1 MAKDTSIIIS
11 AVDKTKAAFDAVK
24 KHFSDLDRSAGRF
37 ASTIGGITGL
47 AFTGGLSLAL
57 AKVVRETINAQNEQ
71 AQLAAVLRSTGQS
84 AGWTQKQLNKMAA
97 ELSNSSIFSE
107 GDITNA
113 QTRLLSYTGI
123 VGEQFPK
130 AMQAVID
137 MSARMGMSL
146 EQSAETI
153 GRALDIPS
161 QGMTAL
167 TRQGFRFTEAQKEL
181 VEQLEAT
188 GRTAEAQQIIL
199 DALNSSYGGAA
210 VAARDTLG
218 GALQNLQNQF
228 DELFEAEEG
237 GSALAAVINTLAGE
251 ISKANTQGSMLSSTF
266 DGLVDVFAFSAD
278 AAIAAAATIRQL
290 GRAVAVV
297 VKNMETSIKMAAL
310 LSKGGP
316 AMVGI
321 NAVTEY
327 KNIKRLLD
335 ENDAFAAAYKD
346 DLQGYLN
353 GNYTRFRDAVS
364 AARRRAA
371 APAGSTPLPVLAAGG
386 ATSGAV
392 KVDKKARQAAER
404 EQEALNKAILKL
416 EERLRADAQRLAD
429 DATATELAA
438 LQRGF
443 KAKEVSAE
451 AYYGRLQALEEQR
464 VANVL
469 NGLQAERDA
478 RLRQLDAAGKESER
492 VNIRAEISDLN
503 TQIALA
509 ESGLQRF
516 RDEAMADLAAARTEA
531 IKQEFAALSEAIRR
545 EVDTLRVKEQQIAA
559 RVALGMS
566 AAQGEQQ
573 VNAARRESVAV
584 VGELT
589 TKLEALAVA
598 NAAALGPDAIL
609 QVERF
614 KTELAEMSVVA
625 DQVALD
631 VNGALNTSLRTM
643 FSDIITG
650 AEDAGDAL
658 QKMLK
663 NFIDSL
669 ASIASNRAADSIF
682 SAISGGGG
690 GGIGGFFS
698 GLLNGFADGGYTG
711 NLGTATPAG
720 VVHGQEFVFS
730 APAVRA
736 LGVGALDHLHRLATG
751 STLPRAPRIGY
762 SEGGEVKLP
771 GAAAAQQKSNVNI
784 INTIDSDS
792 LSNAIF
798 SGGRANRSII
808 NIISAEKQTVRSI
821 LGV

>member
-24 KHFSDLDRSAGRF
+24 KNFSDLDRSAGRF

-71 AQLAAVLRSTGQS
+71 AQLAAVLRSTGQA
-84 AGWTQKQLNKMAA
+84 AGWSQKQLNKMAA

-137 MSARMGMSL
+137 MAARMGMSL

-181 VEQLEAT
+181 VEQLEET

-228 DELFEAEEG
+228 DELFEAGGTG
-237 GSALAAVINTLAGE
+237 GSALAAVINTLADE

-278 AAIAAAATIRQL
+278 AAIAAAATIRQI
-290 GRAVAVV
+290 GRSIAVV
-297 VKNMETSIKMAAL
+297 VKNMETSIRIAAL

-321 NAVTEY
+321 NAVKEY
-327 KNIKRLLD
+327 KNIQRLLD
-335 ENDAFAAAYKD
+335 EQDAFTAAYKD

-353 GNYTRFRDAVS
+353 GNYTRFRDAV
-364 AARRRAA
+364 ARARSAA
-371 APAGSTPLPVLAAGG
+371 APVVGSTPLTAPTGGAAGG
-386 ATSGAV
+386 AG

-443 KAKEVSAE
+443 EAKEVTAE

-464 VANVL
+464 VATVL

-509 ESGLQRF
+509 ESGLERF
-516 RDEAMADLAAARTEA
+516 RAEVAADLTAARTEA
-531 IKQEFAALSEAIRR
+531 IKQEFAALSEAISR

-566 AAQGEQQ
+566 AVQGEQQ

-589 TKLEALAVA
+589 KKLEALAVA
-598 NAAALGPDAIL
+598 NAAALGPDAGL

-669 ASIASNRAADSIF
+669 ASIAANRAAASIF

-698 GLLNGFADGGYTG
+698 GLLNGFAEGGYTG

-751 STLPRAPRIGY
+751 STLPRAPRVGY
-762 SEGGEVKLP
+762 SEGGEVNLP
-771 GAAAAQQKSNVNI
+771 QSAAARQQSSVNI

>member
-24 KHFSDLDRSAGRF
+24 KNFSDLDRSAGRF

-47 AFTGGLSLAL
+47 AVTGGLSLAL
-57 AKVVRETINAQNEQ
+57 AKVVRETINAQKEQ
-71 AQLAAVLRSTGQS
+71 AQLAAVLRSTGQA
-84 AGWTQKQLNKMAA
+84 AGWSQKQLNKMAA

-137 MSARMGMSL
+137 MSSRMGMSL
-146 EQSAETI
+146 DQSAETI

-167 TRQGFRFTEAQKEL
+167 TRQGFRFSDAQKDL
-181 VEQLEAT
+181 VKQLEET

-237 GSALAAVINTLAGE
+237 GSALAAVINTLADE

-278 AAIAAAATIRQL
+278 AAIAAAATIRQI
-290 GRAVAVV
+290 GRSIAVV
-297 VKNMETSIKMAAL
+297 VKNMETSIKIAAL

-335 ENDAFAAAYKD
+335 EQDAFTAAYKD

-353 GNYTRFRDAVS
+353 GNYTRFRDAVA
-364 AARRRAA
+364 AARSAA
-371 APAGSTPLPVLAAGG
+371 APVVGSTPLTAPEGGEEDGAGN
-386 ATSGAV
+386 
-392 KVDKKARQAAER
+392 VDKKARQAAER

-416 EERLRADAQRLAD
+416 EDRLRADAQRLAD

-443 KAKEVSAE
+443 EAKEVSAE

-531 IKQEFAALSEAIRR
+531 IKQEFAALSEAISR

-566 AAQGEQQ
+566 AVQGEQQ

-598 NAAALGPDAIL
+598 NAAALGPDAGL

-614 KTELAEMSVVA
+614 KAELAEMSVVA

-658 QKMLK
+658 RNMLK
-663 NFIDSL
+663 SFVDSL
-669 ASIASNRAADSIF
+669 AEIAANRAADSIF
-682 SAISGGGG
+682 SAISGGAG

-698 GLLNGFADGGYTG
+698 GLLNGFAEGGYTG

-751 STLPRAPRIGY
+751 STLPRAPRVGY